1 MPTYEYKCKNCG
13 YYFEIFQSMNDAP
26 LKTCE
31 KCHTDSLKRLIGRGA
46 GIIFKGTGF
55 YETDYRS
62 DSYKKAE
69 KKEKETKTPNTS
81 NKKETTKKTDNKS
94 KKTSDTK

>member
-13 YYFEIFQSMNDAP
+13 HSFEIFQSMNDAP

-31 KCHTDSLKRLIGRGA
+31 KCNTDSLKRLIGRGA

-69 KKEKETKTPNTS
+69 KKEKESKTPE
-81 NKKETTKKTDNKS
+81 KKETSKKTDT
-94 KKTSDTK
+94 KKKPTDPK